1 MEPISNQKDDT
12 ADPHETFLRLWT
24 RHEPELRAFVRAC
37 CPRAQEVDDVMQE
50 VSVAALR
57 KFSTLD
63 DHSAFGPWACLIA
76 RYELLAARRR
86 FARDRLVLAEDVVQ
100 LLAEEGA
107 EELPL
112 RQRQLRALDQCIEK
126 LPHQRR
132 ELALAAYAKDTTI
145 RELAAQLK
153 RTEGSLYQLLARIR
167 NELHR
172 CMERTLAGAES

>member
-1 MEPISNQKDDT
+1 MATESEQQNESP
-12 ADPHETFLRLWT
+12 DPHETFLRLWMQ
-24 RHEPELRAFVRAC
+24 HEPELRAFVRSC
-37 CPRAQEVDDVMQE
+37 CPKAQEVDDVMQE

-86 FARDRLVLAEDVVQ
+86 FARDRLVLAEDIVE
-100 LLAEEGA
+100 LLADEGA

-126 LPHQRR
+126 LPRERR
-132 ELALAAYAKDTTI
+132 ELALAAYAKGHNDSRVGRTAQTD
-145 RELAAQLK
+145 RRLAVSTPCTYPQGVA
-153 RTEGSLYQLLARIR
+153 SLHGTDARW
-167 NELHR
+167 
-172 CMERTLAGAES
+172 S

>member
-1 MEPISNQKDDT
+1 MAAISSQENDT
-12 ADPHETFLRLWT
+12 PDPHEAFLRLWMQ
-24 RHEPELRAFVRAC
+24 HEPELRAFVRSC
-37 CPRAQEVDDVMQE
+37 CPKAQEVDDVMQE

-86 FARDRLVLAEDVVQ
+86 FARDRMVLAEDVVQ

-107 EELPL
+107 KELPL

-126 LPHQRR
+126 LPRERR

-167 NELHR
+167 KELHR
-172 CMERTLAGAES
+172 CMERALAGGES